1 MEIVDNIDATAHE
14 EECSLERKVGPMP
27 FDSLQL
33 ESEAPSDR
41 AEEIHRVLG
50 NLGLP
55 EGPLSHDDLEI
66 VALAIALRG
75 DLYEDL
81 VVDDETSRSWMLLFR
96 NPAYEV
102 RLLTWEREQS
112 SDWHDHGGSS
122 GAFAV
127 TSGVL
132 LERHRGDDHVG
143 VVSGHFGVGQFG
155 AFGPDYVH
163 DIMHGAG
170 SPAVSIHVY
179 SPPLSGLTFYE
190 RTEFG
195 FVAKA
200 FVPEED
206 RSSQRSTPTE
216 SVDPI
221 V

>member
-1 MEIVDNIDATAHE
+1 MSYDTV
-14 EECSLERKVGPMP
+14 
-27 FDSLQL
+27 QL
-33 ESEAPSDR
+33 ESEAPNDR
-41 AEEIHRVLG
+41 AEEIRSVLES
-50 NLGLP
+50 LGLP

-66 VALAIALRG
+66 VALAIASRG

-81 VVDDETSRSWMLLFR
+81 VVDDETSRWWMLLFR

-102 RLLTWEREQS
+102 KLLTWERDQS

-195 FVAKA
+195 FVAKE

-206 RSSQRSTPTE
+206 RSIQRTTPTD
-216 SVDPI
+216 SVHPI